1 MSTTATETAPAPA
14 QTQAPEVTVLSRV
27 ASIPMISSSLN
38 TINEALS
45 SNTYTRSPYAH
56 AKELS
61 SSAYKF
67 TEPLQVKLAP
77 LIVRADGYANKAV
90 DAVESRY
97 PYPFKAQPEEV
108 ATLVRERKEST
119 TNYVSERVN
128 DVNKAIDAN
137 VKTPALNV
145 AHDIDQRF
153 APIVDYFAGAVNRL
167 NSSEAGPSTPP
178 DAQYQYQR
186 ALALSKTLR
195 ENLYEY
201 SNEQLKQ
208 LQAQSVIAQK
218 ASETAHSISAVASS
232 SFVNAQTRI
241 HGLSDTM
248 LAELQRLQTS
258 TTELSA
264 SLQNT
269 LQSSAAQV
277 QSQVPQIQQSYADL
291 TGAISSTV
299 NELSSIITTKDL
311 PLQDKV
317 TRVSKE
323 VQDRVQPLLDA
334 VRKGVSEVLA
344 RKEASAPAGATNGTS
359 GHAPVEPVTIM

>member
-1 MSTTATETAPAPA
+1 VRSADHVKNMVLNNHMRNEGREAVLFITSLLSLATHIHNSAIMSTTATETAPAPA

-145 AHDIDQRF
+145 AHDIDQVSLGVCF
-153 APIVDYFAGAVNRL
+153 PDL
-167 NSSEAGPSTPP
+167 SE
-178 DAQYQYQR
+178 
-186 ALALSKTLR
+186 LLF
-195 ENLYEY
+195 
-201 SNEQLKQ
+201 
-208 LQAQSVIAQK
+208 
-218 ASETAHSISAVASS
+218 IS
-232 SFVNAQTRI
+232 FQ
-241 HGLSDTM
+241 
-248 LAELQRLQTS
+248 
-258 TTELSA
+258 
-264 SLQNT
+264 
-269 LQSSAAQV
+269 
-277 QSQVPQIQQSYADL
+277 
-291 TGAISSTV
+291 
-299 NELSSIITTKDL
+299 
-311 PLQDKV
+311 
-317 TRVSKE
+317 
-323 VQDRVQPLLDA
+323 
-334 VRKGVSEVLA
+334 
-344 RKEASAPAGATNGTS
+344 
-359 GHAPVEPVTIM
+359 

>member
-1 MSTTATETAPAPA
+1 
-14 QTQAPEVTVLSRV
+14 
-27 ASIPMISSSLN
+27 MISSSL
-38 TINEALS
+38 TTLNEALS
-45 SNTYTRSPYAH
+45 NNSYTRSPYAH

-61 SSAYKF
+61 ISAYKL
-67 TEPLQVKLAP
+67 TEPLQVQLAP

-108 ATLVRERKEST
+108 VTLVRERREST
-119 TNYVSERVN
+119 TNYVTERVN
-128 DVNKAIDAN
+128 DVNKAIDAK

-153 APIVDYFAGAVNRL
+153 APIVDYFAVAVSRL

-195 ENLYEY
+195 ENIYEF

-208 LQAQSVIAQK
+208 FQAQSVIAQK

-232 SFVNAQTRI
+232 SLANAQTRI
-241 HGLSDTM
+241 HTLSDTM
-248 LAELQRLQTS
+248 LAELQKLQTS

-269 LQSSAAQV
+269 LSNSATQF

-291 TGAISSTV
+291 TAAISATV
-299 NELSSIITTKDL
+299 NELSTIITTKDL
-311 PLQDKV
+311 PVQEKV

-323 VQDRVQPLLDA
+323 VQDRVHPLLEA
-334 VRKGVSEVLA
+334 VKKGVSEVLS
-344 RKEASAPAGATNGTS
+344 RVKPTEETKESDKPMVNGNGTN
-359 GHAPVEPVTIM
+359 GHAPSE